1 MKNLNTQLVE
11 KILQMGELFTR
22 FGQTHIF
29 VDTDLTPLQFNIL
42 GEIIK
47 YDGLTIAKLRE
58 NLIISASSI
67 SQLLGRMEKSG
78 LVERHLG
85 KKDKREI
92 LLSATPKAVELY
104 HALNDKYMTMADEKL
119 GHIPA
124 GKKEEF
130 LEFLKNIENSLDF

>member
-1 MKNLNTQLVE
+1 MNTLNTQLVE

-29 VDTDLTPLQFNIL
+29 ADTDLTPLQFNIL

-47 YDGLTIAKLRE
+47 YDGLTISSLRE
-58 NLIISASSI
+58 NLILSASSI
-67 SQLLGRMEKSG
+67 SQLLGRMEKIW
-78 LVERHLG
+78 LIERHLG

-92 LLSATPKAVELY
+92 RLTATPKAIELY
-104 HALNDKYMTMADEKL
+104 HELNEKYIAMANEKL